1 MHSFEVNII
10 LMNNEESNKSS
21 VKKIVL
27 VIILI
32 IIGGVISVLYFV
44 NEKTTTY
51 NKFCE
56 LYNTIIQGSAEAETT
71 NNLICNV
78 WHNAILNIDDEKT
91 DKYTKDENGKFYENF
106 NDALDSLY
114 RDQAFISKIE
124 NIYNQQSYAK
134 NLIQDLL
141 KHSKSFDEEYR
152 DFKECYNL
160 FLKFTDMSISP
171 NGSLKTFSESY
182 NELDEK
188 IADKIKELNI
198 YFYQ

>member
-1 MHSFEVNII
+1 M
-10 LMNNEESNKSS
+10 
-21 VKKIVL
+21 

-171 NGSLKTFSESY
+171 NGSLKTFSESH